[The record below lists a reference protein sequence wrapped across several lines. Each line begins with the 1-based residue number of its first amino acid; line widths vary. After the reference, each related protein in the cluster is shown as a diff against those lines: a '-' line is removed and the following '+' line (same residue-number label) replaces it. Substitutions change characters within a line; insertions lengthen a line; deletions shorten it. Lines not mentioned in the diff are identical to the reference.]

1 MATGTA
7 RWKNANTV
15 LAALG
20 LIVSVVIFV
29 VTRNY
34 PYAPIAIG
42 GSPGFYPRVLA
53 VFLALLSVSVFAE
66 GWIRRVHVAFPTGA
80 NLGRLLGLIGLLAL
94 APQMFEWLG
103 FRIMGIIVT
112 LGTMLLLS
120 DWRSLDARKLAVLLV
135 TAVGAT
141 LALYFIFESVAR
153 VPLPRGRI
161 F

>member
-1 MATGTA
+1 MTTGTA

-29 VTRNY
+29 VTRAY

-53 VFLALLSVSVFAE
+53 VFLALLSISVFVE
-66 GWIRRVHVAFPTGA
+66 GWIRRVRVTFPTKT
-80 NLGRLLGLIGLLAL
+80 NLVRLLGLIGLLAL
-94 APQMFEWLG
+94 TPLVFEWLG
-103 FRIMGIIVT
+103 FRIMGIIVA

-120 DWRSLDARKLAVLLV
+120 DWRNLDARRLAVLVV
-135 TAVGAT
+135 TAIGAT

-153 VPLPRGRI
+153 VPLPRGRV

>member
-1 MATGTA
+1 MTRA

-15 LAALG
+15 LAVLG

-29 VTRNY
+29 VTRAY
-34 PYAPIAIG
+34 PYAPIEIG
-42 GSPGFYPRVLA
+42 GAPGLYPRVLA
-53 VFLALLSVSVFAE
+53 VFLAVLSLAVFVE
-66 GWIRRVHVAFPTGA
+66 GWLHPVPVRFPTGA
-80 NLGRLLGLIGLLAL
+80 NLARLLGLIGLLAL
-94 APQMFEWLG
+94 APFLFEWLG
-103 FRIMGIIVT
+103 FRIMGIVVT

-120 DWRSLDARKLAVLLV
+120 DWRSLDARRLAVLVV